1 MRQTTNSK
9 NYKPIV
15 SCTDTYGSGYNLYLC
30 YFNYGR
36 TIASY
41 LRDKTYKMLAMHINS
56 VTELL

>member
-15 SCTDTYGSGYNLYLC
+15 SRTDTYGSGYNLYLC

-36 TIASY
+36 TIIIY
-41 LRDKTYKMLAMHINS
+41 MIKLIKC
-56 VTELL
+56 